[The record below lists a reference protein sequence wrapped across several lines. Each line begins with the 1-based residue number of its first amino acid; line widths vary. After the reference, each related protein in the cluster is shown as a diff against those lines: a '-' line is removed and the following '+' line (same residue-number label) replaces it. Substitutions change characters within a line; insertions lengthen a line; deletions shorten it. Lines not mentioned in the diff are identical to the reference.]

1 MVLKEIRCF
10 LINFW
15 VPPPFPLTNQKSLD
29 PVMLCCELSASMISL
44 EITDSDLGGVV

>member
-10 LINFW
+10 LITFW
-15 VPPPFPLTNQKSLD
+15 VPPFPLTYQKSLD
-29 PVMLCCELSASMISL
+29 PIMLCRELSASIISL